1 MTDQT
6 RVLYVDDEQDLLEI
20 AKIFLEENGDMSVD
34 TVSSAREALD
44 SQHLLSYH
52 AIVSDF
58 EMPGMNG
65 IEFLRAVRDTYGD
78 IPFILFTGRGR
89 EEVVIHALNEGADFY
104 LQKGGE
110 MEAQFTELAHKIRQA
125 IRRKSAEDNLKRS
138 EERYR
143 TIVNDQTELI
153 VRFDQHGMIT
163 LINPAYQNYIFR
175 WRGIRDVVGKNFREV
190 IGKTKFE
197 AELWRDISSLTPD
210 NPVSAKNI
218 SETWDDGSVHWY
230 QWIVHAFFSPGGIA
244 TEFQAIGRDITDLK
258 NKEIELQKSE
268 ERFRFLVETSPN
280 IIWTKDVVGEFRYVS
295 PAVKSIL
302 GYTPDE
308 FRKISLPALL
318 TPEGKTI
325 ARKLADQVR
334 STKIIP
340 KSFEIPTYH
349 RDGSE
354 VVLEI
359 RAGLPAQGDDPQL
372 FRGVAIDV
380 TERKRAEDRVR
391 ESESR
396 FATLFQENPVALTL
410 VSLPDGKFVDVNK
423 AFTKY
428 SGYSRE
434 EVIGKTSREKR
445 LFVDEKDYERV
456 KSAFSGGQMAH
467 GRLIRCQ
474 SKDGRIRTCQFKSS
488 IIRMNGTPHIL
499 SSIED
504 ITEQKDLYDALA
516 ESRERF
522 SQVAE
527 NAGEWIW
534 EIDADG
540 LYTYCSPGIE
550 KILGYRPEEL
560 VGRKHYYDLFVP
572 DEQEKL
578 HELVKGMFQQ
588 KQPVRNFV
596 NRNLHRTGKIVYLE
610 SSGSPVLDADGT
622 LLGYRGADL
631 DITERVM
638 ADEALKQVNRKLSLL
653 SQITRHDIRNQ
664 LLSLN
669 GFVRLLRKR
678 NLDPGSEDF
687 LVRIQNAS
695 SRIANLIQFTKE
707 YESVGVISPSW
718 HELRSLVENATRDI
732 LNGSIVLENHL
743 PQGQEIFA
751 DPLVSKVFFNLADN
765 AVRHGDTITS
775 IRFLSEKQGG
785 DLVIICED
793 DGCGVPVEDKALIF
807 DLGFGKNTGYG
818 LALSKDILD
827 ITGITIRENG
837 EPGKGARFE
846 IRVPSGAWRNRGG
859 KPVFEK

>member
-6 RVLYVDDEQDLLEI
+6 RVLYVDDEPDLLEI
-20 AKIFLEENGDMSVD
+20 AKIFLDETGYLSVD
-34 TVSSAREALD
+34 TITSAKEALD
-44 SQHLLSYH
+44 SHKIPSYD

-58 EMPGMNG
+58 QMPGMNG
-65 IEFLRAVRDTYGD
+65 IEFLRIVRDTYGD

-89 EEVVIHALNEGADFY
+89 EEVAIQALNDGADFY
-104 LQKGGE
+104 LQKGGD

-125 IRRKSAEDNLKRS
+125 VRRKSAEENLKRS

-143 TIVNDQTELI
+143 TIVNDQTEMI

-163 LINPAYQNYIFR
+163 LINPAYQDYIFR
-175 WRGIRDVVGKNFREV
+175 WLGIRDVVGKNFREL

-197 AELWRDISSLTPD
+197 TELGTDISRLTRD

-218 SETWDDGSVHWY
+218 SESWEDGSVHWY
-230 QWIVHAFFSPGGIA
+230 QWIVHAFFSPDGTA
-244 TEFQAIGRDITDLK
+244 TEFQAIGRDITELK

-268 ERFRFLVETSPN
+268 ERYRFLVETSPD
-280 IIWTKDVVGEFRYVS
+280 IIWTRNVGEEFRYVS
-295 PAVKSIL
+295 PAVTRIL
-302 GYTPDE
+302 GYVPDE
-308 FRKISLPALL
+308 FRKIPLPELL
-318 TPEGKTI
+318 TPEGNAI
-325 ARKLADQVR
+325 AQNIAEQVR
-334 STKIIP
+334 STRIIP
-340 KSFEIPTYH
+340 KSFEIPVYH
-349 RDGSE
+349 RDRGE

-359 RAGLPAQGDDPQL
+359 RAGLPAPGDDPDI
-372 FRGVAIDV
+372 FRGVAIDI

-410 VSLPDGKFVDVNK
+410 VSLPDGKFVDVNR

-434 EVIGKTSREKR
+434 EVIGKTSRENR
-445 LFVDEKDYERV
+445 LFADEKDYDRV
-456 KSAFSGGQMAH
+456 SSAFSGGRMAH
-467 GRLIRCQ
+467 GRLIRCR
-474 SKDGRIRTCQFKSS
+474 SKDGRIRTCQFNSS
-488 IIRMNGTPHIL
+488 IIRMNGVPHIL

-504 ITEQKDLYDALA
+504 ITDQKDLYDALA

-534 EIDADG
+534 EVDANG
-540 LYTYCSPGIE
+540 LYTYCSPGVE
-550 KILGYRPEEL
+550 NILGYRPEEL

-572 DEQEKL
+572 DEQESL
-578 HELVKGMFQQ
+578 QELIKGTFQQ
-588 KQPVRNFV
+588 KQPVKNFV

-610 SSGSPVLDADGT
+610 SSGSPVLDPDGN

-631 DITERVM
+631 DITERM
-638 ADEALKQVNRKLSLL
+638 KADEALRQANRKLGLL
-653 SQITRHDIRNQ
+653 SQVTRHDIRNQ

-678 NLDPGSEDF
+678 NQDPVSEDF
-687 LVRIQNAS
+687 FVRIQNAS

-707 YESVGVISPSW
+707 YESVGVISPNW
-718 HELRSLVENATRDI
+718 QELHSLVENATRDI
-732 LNGSIVLENHL
+732 LNDSIVLENHL
-743 PQGQEIFA
+743 PEGQEIYA

-765 AVRHGDTITS
+765 AVRHGEKITL
-775 IRFLSEKQGG
+775 IRFRSEAKGG

-793 DGCGVPVEDKALIF
+793 DGCGVPAEDKDLIF

-827 ITGITIRENG
+827 MTGITIRENG

-846 IRVPSGAWRNRGG
+846 IRVPSGAWRSR
-859 KPVFEK
+859 KEKVANG